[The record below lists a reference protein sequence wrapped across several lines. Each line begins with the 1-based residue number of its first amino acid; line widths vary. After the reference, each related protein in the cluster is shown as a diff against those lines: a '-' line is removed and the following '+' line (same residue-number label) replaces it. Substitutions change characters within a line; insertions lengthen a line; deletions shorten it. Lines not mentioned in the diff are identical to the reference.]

1 VSQPRS
7 KVSNGATGPGQ
18 GRIAALWTPRGRG
31 AVATIRVRGDIR
43 SWATET
49 VLPFRAANQRPLS
62 DQTSGRVIFG
72 RWGADPAEEVVICL
86 VDEQTIEIHCH
97 GGEAAAA
104 RILDDCTRAGCH
116 VVTWAA
122 MMGATEGRLAAE
134 LTEALAQT
142 STLRTAGIILEQS
155 NGVLRRELESMERE
169 CDFESLRQRID
180 ALLRWSNFGIHLT
193 RPWTVV
199 LAGRPNVGKSS
210 LINALLGYTRSIVF
224 DQPGTT
230 RDVVTATTAIDGW
243 PIEFA
248 DTAGLRDESEPLE
261 AAGILRARSAL
272 AEADLT
278 IVLVD
283 ISGPTSEEDLQLL
296 ADVSRAIVVAHKCD
310 LPQWTG
316 VGSWPKEIAPDWP
329 RVSAKTGDG
338 VDELLRTI
346 SARLVPAV
354 PPPGRA
360 LPVTP
365 RQVSLLQEALQ
376 GVSRSDL
383 SACRR
388 ALREILA

>member
-1 VSQPRS
+1 MSQPRS
-7 KVSNGATGPGQ
+7 DASKGATGPAPW
-18 GRIAALWTPRGRG
+18 RIAALWTPRGRG

-72 RWGADPAEEVVICL
+72 RWGADPGEEVVVCL
-86 VDEQTIEIHCH
+86 VDEETMEIHCH

-104 RILDDCTRAGCH
+104 RILDDCGQAGCH
-116 VVTWAA
+116 IVTWTE
-122 MMGATEGRLAAE
+122 MIRATEDRLAAD
-134 LTEALAQT
+134 LAEALAQT
-142 STLRTAGIILEQS
+142 TTLRTAGIVLEQS
-155 NGVLRRELESMERE
+155 NGVLRRELKSMESEIDLE
-169 CDFESLRQRID
+169 CLRRRID

-193 RPWTVV
+193 RPWNVV

-230 RDVVTATTAIDGW
+230 RDVVTATTAVGSW

-248 DTAGLRDESEPLE
+248 DTAGLRDGSEPLE

-278 IVLVD
+278 ILLID
-283 ISGPTSEEDLQLL
+283 ISVPASDEDRQLL
-296 ADVSRAIVVAHKCD
+296 ADVSLGIFVAHKCD

-316 VGSWPKEIAPDWP
+316 VEAAGQTKITSRI
-329 RVSAKTGDG
+329 
-338 VDELLRTI
+338 
-346 SARLVPAV
+346 
-354 PPPGRA
+354 GRA
-360 LPVTP
+360 FHRKDRP
-365 RQVSLLQEALQ
+365 R
-376 GVSRSDL
+376 SR
-383 SACRR
+383 
-388 ALREILA
+388 

>member
-1 VSQPRS
+1 
-7 KVSNGATGPGQ
+7 
-18 GRIAALWTPRGRG
+18 
-31 AVATIRVRGDIR
+31 
-43 SWATET
+43 
-49 VLPFRAANQRPLS
+49 LPFRAANQRPLS

>member
-1 VSQPRS
+1 M
-7 KVSNGATGPGQ
+7 
-18 GRIAALWTPRGRG
+18 
-31 AVATIRVRGDIR
+31 
-43 SWATET
+43 
-49 VLPFRAANQRPLS
+49 
-62 DQTSGRVIFG
+62 
-72 RWGADPAEEVVICL
+72 
-86 VDEQTIEIHCH
+86 EIHCH

-104 RILDDCTRAGCH
+104 RILGDCTEAGCH
-116 VVTWAA
+116 IVTWTE
-122 MMGATEGRLAAE
+122 MMRATEDRLAAE
-134 LTEALAQT
+134 LAEALAQT
-142 STLRTAGIILEQS
+142 TTLRTAGIVLEQS
-155 NGVLRRELESMERE
+155 NGVLRRELKSMESEIDLE
-169 CDFESLRQRID
+169 CLRRRID

-193 RPWTVV
+193 RPWNVV

-248 DTAGLRDESEPLE
+248 DTAGLRNGSEPLE

-278 IVLVD
+278 ILLIDNSV
-283 ISGPTSEEDLQLL
+283 PASEEDRQLL
-296 ADVSRAIVVAHKCD
+296 EDVSLGIIVAHKCD

-316 VGSWPKEIAPDWP
+316 VDGWPDNITRDWP
-329 RVSAKTGDG
+329 RVSARTGHG
-338 VDELLRTI
+338 VDELLRAI

-354 PPPGRA
+354 PPPEAA

-365 RQVSLLQEALQ
+365 RHVSLLQEALQ
-376 GVSRSDL
+376 AVSRSDL
-383 SACRR
+383 PACRQ

>member
-1 VSQPRS
+1 M
-7 KVSNGATGPGQ
+7 
-18 GRIAALWTPRGRG
+18 
-31 AVATIRVRGDIR
+31 
-43 SWATET
+43 
-49 VLPFRAANQRPLS
+49 PFRAANQRPLS

-72 RWGADPAEEVVICL
+72 QWGVDSGEEVVVCL
-86 VDEQTIEIHCH
+86 VDDQTLEIHCH

-104 RILDDCTRAGCH
+104 RILDDCTQAGCH
-116 VVTWAA
+116 IVTWTE
-122 MMGATEGRLAAE
+122 MKRATEGRLAAE
-134 LTEALAQT
+134 LAEALAQT
-142 STLRTAGIILEQS
+142 TTLRTAGIVLEQS
-155 NGVLRRELESMERE
+155 NGVLRRELESMESE
-169 CDFESLRQRID
+169 CDLQTLSQRID

-193 RPWTVV
+193 RPWNVV

-243 PIEFA
+243 PMEFA
-248 DTAGLRDESEPLE
+248 DTAGLRVESEPLE

-272 AEADLT
+272 AEADLM

-283 ISGPTSEEDLQLL
+283 ISVPASEEDRQLL
-296 ADVSRAIVVAHKCD
+296 AGVSHAVVVAHKCD

-316 VGSWPKEIAPDWP
+316 VGSWPNETARNWP

-346 SARLVPAV
+346 SARMVPTV
-354 PPPGRA
+354 PPPGMA

-376 GVSRSDL
+376 AVSRTDL
-383 SACRR
+383 PACRR

>member
-1 VSQPRS
+1 M
-7 KVSNGATGPGQ
+7 
-18 GRIAALWTPRGRG
+18 AALWTPRGRG

-43 SWATET
+43 HWVTEA
-49 VLPFRAANQRPLS
+49 VLPFGAANQRPLN
-62 DQTSGRVIFG
+62 DQTIGHVIFG
-72 RWGADPAEEVVICL
+72 RWGADSGEEVVVCL
-86 VDEQTIEIHCH
+86 VDEQTMEIHCH

-104 RILDDCTRAGCH
+104 RILDDCTHAGCH
-116 VVTWAA
+116 IVTWTE
-122 MMGATEGRLAAE
+122 MIRATEDRLAAE
-134 LTEALAQT
+134 LAEALAQT
-142 STLRTAGIILEQS
+142 TTLRTAGIVLEQS
-155 NGVLRRELESMERE
+155 NGVLRRELESMESE
-169 CDFESLRQRID
+169 CDLECVRQRID

-193 RPWTVV
+193 RPWNVV

-248 DTAGLRDESEPLE
+248 DTAGLRDGSEPLE

-278 IVLVD
+278 IVLID
-283 ISGPTSEEDLQLL
+283 CSFPASEEDRQLL
-296 ADVSRAIVVAHKCD
+296 ADVSLGIIVAHKCD

-316 VGSWPKEIAPDWP
+316 VVGWPEKITRDWP
-329 RVSAKTGDG
+329 RVSARTGHG

-346 SARLVPAV
+346 SARLVPAI
-354 PPPGRA
+354 PPPEVA

-365 RQVSLLQEALQ
+365 RHVSLLQEALQ
-376 GVSRSDL
+376 AVSRSDL

>member
-1 VSQPRS
+1 
-7 KVSNGATGPGQ
+7 
-18 GRIAALWTPRGRG
+18 
-31 AVATIRVRGDIR
+31 
-43 SWATET
+43 
-49 VLPFRAANQRPLS
+49 LPFRAANQRPLS

-72 RWGADPAEEVVICL
+72 RWGADPGEEVVICL
-86 VDEQTIEIHCH
+86 VDEQTLEIHCH

-104 RILDDCTRAGCH
+104 RILDDCTRAGCD
-116 VVTWAA
+116 VVTWTA
-122 MMGATEGRLAAE
+122 MMQAAEGRLAAE
-134 LTEALAQT
+134 LAEALAQT
-142 STLRTAGIILEQS
+142 TTLRTAGIVLEQS
-155 NGVLRRELESMERE
+155 SGALRHELESMERE
-169 CDFESLRQRID
+169 CDLESLSQRLD

-193 RPWTVV
+193 RPWNVV

-248 DTAGLRDESEPLE
+248 DTAGLRNESEPLE

-283 ISGPTSEEDLQLL
+283 ISVPASEEDRQLL
-296 ADVSRAIVVAHKCD
+296 ADVSHAIVVAHKCD

-316 VGSWPKEIAPDWP
+316 VGSWPDELAPDWP

-365 RQVSLLQEALQ
+365 RQVSLLQEALHR
-376 GVSRSDL
+376 VSRSDL